1 MPTGTLTYRLVVEDP
16 TGIPHTPGDATD
28 AIDGAHFVVTS
39 ERDANCPYICEP
51 PHGDGEGHV
60 PLTGK
65 AEDGSYVVPVAD
77 ADLTTG
83 AVIAGEDF
91 DSYNTYVPG
100 GPSWTTNWSAVAP
113 AAGAGGGMDPVN
125 GFGGT
130 QCWSTSQMLGFDFD
144 PPNPIPWGTNKA
156 LAQRTWGVSHGLA
169 PDTTYRV
176 RFKMDLSDSGH
187 GSIGAYPYPHTI
199 TCGIEAGDG
208 ARMLVAV
215 VEPTDGGSNA
225 PRDDPGIPGDVT
237 VYTYYSETTGS
248 ANVGDSI
255 PELAGWVTYDF
266 LTTTDSSGDLTLIIG
281 VFDRR
286 NFSGYARIDDIEI
299 LEAGCGGTGRVVTR
313 QLGDAN
319 ARHRML
325 GRRAWLELSF
335 DLGATYT
342 EVVKFGHWLGAT
354 LINGIQWDITI
365 GDTRRVERR
374 TPMFA
379 EVTPNFPLVTPLLG
393 GPVYGG
399 FPPFFANYGLPTF
412 RVTNVVPEDIQPPG
426 IVWQR
431 GFVTLRYV
439 RGPLPPT
446 YSPTQSSFTTAARD
460 YINKRAR
467 PFAVH
472 AGPLQVGNLLNLAA
486 PPYEFPRIV
495 VALED
500 AGDGLPTITDYTPV
514 GGTSPAPIPFP
525 AAIPGATIPNDEL
538 ISSTGEITV
547 LWSAEQ
553 PTVGDEF
560 LLHVYPK
567 DISADNPLH
576 WFGHVIDLHA
586 GRFEDLGIA
595 YDVTSRDAVK
605 NAVGPEQYVLLRWT
619 NPGELCQAF
628 FERLQATFG
637 YGVREGRDGERE
649 FFTTR
654 VKNPGSPAVTITD
667 DDLTDAGDPPW
678 EHQEQSLCNTLR
690 ITTHR
695 LSRWATTDG
704 DPRPADDLLS
714 VESTV
719 VVDFSVDGGATKESD
734 TYGLAEQR
742 YELPGMMLVGSQG
755 QPVDVQSFA
764 RTVGND
770 TFNRYGRGAPHRTL
784 PVRRSVADAVSLG
797 DEITVDV
804 GHLPTLVAGR
814 TPVAQRGGSHE
825 LMVVRRT
832 ETPGGPTLVL
842 VDASNGVSA
851 SIIPELAIVED
862 TDAYPGGG
870 FVRIT
875 VTNGDDIVVASYG
888 MRIEYG
894 LGVSEPTAGTVLFTD
909 TPLEFILR
917 ASAYA
922 YQAGPYPA
930 GETVW
935 VRGQAWLPGG
945 GVSAWGAWVSVTL
958 AGLATPDDLASV
970 DTSPTSELLTWTNT
984 DSTKWIDVQLK
995 LSSAAS
1001 YTQIIHL
1008 PPGSDRY
1015 EFTGLLPSTSYD
1027 ARIRY
1032 VDLSPLFTGG
1042 PYASL
1047 TFTTDDGASTLLAPI
1062 NPIAYRGLDRSS
1074 AGLPVQ
1080 IDGRC
1085 GLIVTAQ
1092 SVPSDL
1098 VFEVA
1103 VETAVG
1109 SATPGSYSEFARVPA
1124 NPPFTTTQAG
1134 LFAPSDGK
1142 LRYFRAKSV
1151 RPGWTDSPY
1160 SSPIVSIDPWG
1171 STTTTPGTNGS
1182 AGTPPAPVLSFTIDG
1197 SGNVTVYASVGAT
1210 VTSVKFAAGT
1220 IGGGVP
1226 SDATVRAA
1234 TADSSS
1240 PFEAASLVTLAPGE
1254 SVIVAAYA
1262 YDAQGNESVKG
1273 TRTVQRDGASVTDIL
1288 QLDDGTLMRLAD
1300 DRFLYRR

>member
-16 TGIPHTPGDATD
+16 TGIPHTPGDATA

-83 AVIAGEDF
+83 TLVAEEIFDQYDGAPGSPDF
-91 DSYNTYVPG
+91 LD
-100 GPSWTTNWSAVAP
+100 NWS
-113 AAGAGGGMDPVN
+113 GEGGGGIYGQLNDV
-125 GFGGT
+125 GIGGSA
-130 QCWSTSQMLGFDFD
+130 CWEGIPTGGADSID
-144 PPNPIPWGTNKA
+144 PPTTWGTHRSLNE
-156 LAQRTWGVSHGLA
+156 RTWGVAHGLA
-169 PDTTYRV
+169 PDTQYRV
-176 RFKMDLSDSGH
+176 RFSMDLGDSSNHEIGH
-187 GSIGAYPYPHTI
+187 SGAAHTF
-199 TCGIEAGDG
+199 TAGIESATDG
-208 ARMLVAV
+208 ARVLITVGGGDPLWE
-215 VEPTDGGSNA
+215 EPGQ
-225 PRDDPGIPGDVT
+225 PGDAIYHEHT
-237 VYTYYSETTGS
+237 ATG
-248 ANVGDSI
+248 AWVVKDEI
-255 PELAGWVTYDF
+255 PELDGFVEYEF
-266 LTTTDSSGDLTLIIG
+266 ITTTDGAGDLTLLMG
-281 VFDRR
+281 KFDGR
-286 NFSGYARIDDIEI
+286 NFLSVIRIDNIKI
-299 LEAGCGGTGRVVTR
+299 LTVGCGGTGRVVTR

-325 GRRAWLELSF
+325 GRRSWLELSF
-335 DLGATYT
+335 DEGTTYT

-354 LINGIQWDITI
+354 LVNGIQWDITI

-446 YSPTQSSFTTAARD
+446 YAPTQSSFTTAARD

-486 PPYEFPRIV
+486 PPYEFPRV
-495 VALED
+495 VVSLED

-560 LLHVYPK
+560 FLHVYPK
-567 DISADNPLH
+567 DVSESNPLH

-628 FERLQATFG
+628 FERLQAAFG

-649 FFTTR
+649 FFTVR
-654 VKNPGSPAVTITD
+654 VKNPGSPTVTITD
-667 DDLTDAGDPPW
+667 DDLTDPGDPPW
-678 EHQEQSLCNTLR
+678 ELQEQSLCNTLR

-695 LSRWATTDG
+695 LARWATTDG
-704 DPRPADDLLS
+704 DPRPVDDLLS

-719 VVDFSVDGGATKESD
+719 VVDFSIDGGATKESD

-742 YELPGMMLVGSQG
+742 YELPGVMLVGSQG

-814 TPVAQRGGSHE
+814 TPVAQRGGSHD

-842 VDASNGVSA
+842 VDASNGISA

-870 FVRIT
+870 HVRIT
-875 VTNGDDIVVASYG
+875 VTNGDAIAIASYG
-888 MRIEYG
+888 MRIQYA
-894 LGVSEPTAGTVLFTD
+894 LGPSEPTTDGTVLFTD

-935 VRGQAWLPGG
+935 VRGQAWQPQGSP
-945 GVSAWGAWVSVTL
+945 SAWGDWVSVTL

-1032 VDLSPLFTGG
+1032 IDLAPLFTGG

-1047 TFTTDDGASTLLAPI
+1047 TFTTDDGSSTLLAPI

-1074 AGLPVQ
+1074 AGLPLL
-1080 IDGRC
+1080 IDGRF

-1092 SVPSDL
+1092 SVPSDI
-1098 VFEVA
+1098 VFEAA
-1103 VETAVG
+1103 VEDAPGAGTY
-1109 SATPGSYSEFARVPA
+1109 GSYAEFGREPA

-1134 LFAPSDGK
+1134 AFAPNDGK
-1142 LRYFRAKSV
+1142 KRRLRAKSV
-1151 RPGWTDSPY
+1151 RDGWTDSAYTTP
-1160 SSPIVSIDPWG
+1160 VDIDPWG
-1171 STTTTPGTNGS
+1171 AVTTTPGTNGS
-1182 AGTPPAPVLSFTIDG
+1182 AGTPPQPDLSWTIDG
-1197 SGNVTVYASVGAT
+1197 SGSVSLTASVQSS
-1210 VTSVKFAAGT
+1210 VVSVKFAAGAVN
-1220 IGGGVP
+1220 GSVP

-1234 TADSSS
+1234 TADTSA
-1240 PFEAASLVTLAPGE
+1240 PFTAPDLVTLAPGE
-1254 SVIVAAYA
+1254 FVIVAAYA
-1262 YDAQGNESVKG
+1262 YDASGNESVKA
-1273 TRTVQRDGASVTDIL
+1273 TRTIARESAGEPVNLISSDGDFVARSSGAL
-1288 QLDDGTLMRLAD
+1288 
-1300 DRFLYRR
+1300 LYRH